1 MQACG
6 LHPVAEGAR
15 APGVPAGPM
24 RLHAGN
30 AIRPGSVAIFAP
42 EGARCG
48 DLGWRKAGNTLSIVA
63 ETGRSWR
70 VT

>member
-1 MQACG
+1 
-6 LHPVAEGAR
+6 
-15 APGVPAGPM
+15 M